1 MNNDRR
7 QEALRV
13 RIAAAELAAGR
24 VHPRHVANG
33 DEQKFRREDGTPSY
47 LASFTKGL
55 PHEYDTGLV
64 CKSEDF
70 QQFVKGIDS
79 GDPRD
84 FRETPLG
91 PKGFSCHDT
100 HCVCHCD
107 CTVDKNNQSDDQ
119 GNCEC
124 HCDCKVEQN
133 HKGDDKCLWKSE
145 IAKTARKEGKD
156 GEDEPAEVRA
166 WESQGGGNT
175 FDLEGPD
182 AWAVTMP
189 PAPALGSDE
198 LTAEMAEVYAQALLR
213 DVPFTEIVKLPE
225 EFTVTYND
233 EERIVKVQGIVDS
246 LNQLKWFNDKDCCS
260 LTPAEKSRRRKV
272 NPETGLLDGQT
283 VFRGIT
289 PGDDIG
295 PYISQFLLVGNKGVN
310 PEDKAHDPKDGYI
323 AYGSVRIDQRM
334 RVALKEDYMTTWDE
348 WFDVQ
353 NGADLRGVEK
363 YDEEDEKKYRFI
375 TTPRDLATYVHYDAL
390 YEAYLNACLI
400 LLGDKVPFDPG
411 IPFQRP
417 DFRDHQQGFA
427 HFGGPH
433 ILSLVTEVATRAL
446 KAVRYQ
452 KFNVHRRMRPE
463 VLAARL
469 TRYKKLESTP
479 TFKNSG
485 LDVDDLKK
493 MVDDNALQELL
504 KMVEERNSGKDAD
517 HDPHNWL
524 LPMAFPEG
532 SPMHPSYGAGHA
544 TVAGACVTILKAFFD
559 HGHPLT
565 VAGDDKHA
573 FIPHTDGSC
582 LNRVKVEHGS
592 LTVEGELNKLASNI
606 AIGRDWAG
614 VHYFSDY
621 IESLRMGEQI
631 AIGILEEQ
639 KLTYGENFSMTV
651 PLYDGGSIRI

>member
-13 RIAAAELAAGR
+13 RIEAAKLAAGR
-24 VHPRHVANG
+24 VHPRHEANG
-33 DEQKFRREDGTPSY
+33 DEQKFRRTVEKHGQKVNEPSY

-55 PHEYDTGLV
+55 PHNKDTGLV
-64 CKSEDF
+64 ENFEDF
-70 QQFVKGIDS
+70 QQLIKGIDS

-84 FRETPLG
+84 FRDTRLG
-91 PKGFSCHDT
+91 PQGEGSSPEWEST
-100 HCVCHCD
+100 
-107 CTVDKNNQSDDQ
+107 KNE
-119 GNCEC
+119 G
-124 HCDCKVEQN
+124 
-133 HKGDDKCLWKSE
+133 
-145 IAKTARKEGKD
+145 AK
-156 GEDEPAEVRA
+156 VRA

-182 AWAVTMP
+182 AQAVTMP

-213 DVPFTEIVKLPE
+213 DVPFTQIVDGSGDMVEDIVKE
-225 EFTVTYND
+225 
-233 EERIVKVQGIVDS
+233 
-246 LNQLKWFNDKDCCS
+246 LNRLEWFNDHKCCS
-260 LTPAEKSRRRKV
+260 LTPAERSRKRKKFVKV
-272 NPETGLLDGQT
+272 NKEGEEELDYQR

-295 PYISQFLLVGNKGVN
+295 PYISQFLLVGNKGLN
-310 PEDKAHDPKDGYI
+310 PGDKAHDPKDGYI
-323 AYGSVRIDQRM
+323 AYGSVRIDQRVRKASKDDDHM
-334 RVALKEDYMTTWDE
+334 TSWKEWL
-348 WFDVQ
+348 DVQ
-353 NGADLRGVEK
+353 NGADLRGLEK
-363 YDEEDEKKYRFI
+363 YDKKDSNGEEKPEYRFI

-400 LLGDKVPFDPG
+400 MLGDKVPFDPG
-411 IPFQRP
+411 IPFQGP

-446 KAVRYQ
+446 KAVRFQ

-469 TRYKKLESTP
+469 ALYDSLRAKEKLGSDEYKSLNIDEL
-479 TFKNSG
+479 G
-485 LDVDDLKK
+485 K
-493 MVDDNALQELL
+493 MVDA
-504 KMVEERNSGKDAD
+504 SGLEGILGMIAD
-517 HDPHNWL
+517 INPDDEKLGDKNYL

-559 HGHPLT
+559 HSHPLC
-565 VAGDDKHA
+565 VAGDDQHA

-582 LNRVKVEHGS
+582 LKRVKIEHGS

-651 PLYDGGSIRI
+651 PLYDGGSVRI